1 MENSELPEKINKLR
15 EGCDRL
21 RRRSG
26 ERLSATGLM
35 VQLVMLETT
44 PRKDTRE
51 RILEVAVS
59 AVLAFAATLIGKLAQ
74 LLAMRAYGL
83 AVVEKICPARKLWK
97 FGSRP
102 TGCVMPSG
110 KGLLSVR

>member
-1 MENSELPEKINKLR
+1 VENSELPEKINKLR

-44 PRKDTRE
+44 RKDARE
-51 RILEVAVS
+51 RILEVAES
-59 AVLAFAATLIGKLAQ
+59 AVLAFAATSIGNSCHSSWP
-74 LLAMRAYGL
+74 RGPTCY
-83 AVVEKICPARKLWK
+83 
-97 FGSRP
+97 RP
-102 TGCVMPSG
+102 G
-110 KGLLSVR
+110 

>member
-1 MENSELPEKINKLR
+1 VENSELPEKINKLR

-51 RILEVAVS
+51 RILEVAES
-59 AVLAFAATLIGKLAQ
+59 AVLAFAATSIGNSCHSSWP
-74 LLAMRAYGL
+74 RG
-83 AVVEKICPARKLWK
+83 
-97 FGSRP
+97 P
-102 TGCVMPSG
+102 TCYLPG
-110 KGLLSVR
+110 